1 MIKRILFCVVCSLA
15 TGLTFLSDSAPAS
28 WMNVDSNGT
37 TNVRQVTARLAV
49 DADKTDVVERANL
62 VPIQFYANREGTP
75 GIIRPILEPFF
86 GLSSPDNSSASPQ
99 PPLGITRIR
108 PRQNANAPAPSNA
121 PATPNTPA
129 PSNAP
134 ATSNA
139 PNTSEAPVASD
150 APTAPNPPAEPVAA
164 EQPQPVAEEVV
175 ADVDPPEI
183 PALPADEAAHAADD
197 DNPDPG
203 VAPDTSNVPVPG
215 TEAPETNDDLDLG
228 NEHADA

>member
-86 GLSSPDNSSASPQ
+86 G
-99 PPLGITRIR
+99 
-108 PRQNANAPAPSNA
+108 
-121 PATPNTPA
+121 
-129 PSNAP
+129 
-134 ATSNA
+134 
-139 PNTSEAPVASD
+139 
-150 APTAPNPPAEPVAA
+150 
-164 EQPQPVAEEVV
+164 
-175 ADVDPPEI
+175 
-183 PALPADEAAHAADD
+183 
-197 DNPDPG
+197 
-203 VAPDTSNVPVPG
+203 
-215 TEAPETNDDLDLG
+215 
-228 NEHADA
+228 